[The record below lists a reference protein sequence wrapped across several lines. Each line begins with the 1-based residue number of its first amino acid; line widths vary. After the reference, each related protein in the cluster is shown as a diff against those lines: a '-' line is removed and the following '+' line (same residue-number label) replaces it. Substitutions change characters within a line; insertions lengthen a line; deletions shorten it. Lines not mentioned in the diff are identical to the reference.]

1 MRKKLTYD
9 FWGLHKNMNW
19 VFPLGDMAEIKRQ
32 YESIILLNNLLFFKR
47 YTFLGAIISRE
58 GTF

>member
-1 MRKKLTYD
+1 
-9 FWGLHKNMNW
+9 MNW
-19 VFPLGDMAEIKRQ
+19 VFPLGDMAEIKQQ